1 MDDKYITITQLT
13 RYIKYKIDQDV
24 NLNEV
29 FIKGEITNF
38 KAHI

>member
-29 FIKGEITNF
+29 FKRRNI
-38 KAHI
+38 